1 MTIAV
6 LAVTAFVTLMFV
18 GVIMGKSIDKLEG
31 KQLPKKSLR
40 KVKKTNEWEK
50 N

>member
-18 GVIMGKSIDKLEG
+18 GLIVGKSIDK
-31 KQLPKKSLR
+31 
-40 KVKKTNEWEK
+40 WEDK
-50 N
+50 